1 MRKIVCRLRLNEVSR
16 QWRRRPKLPPNASCS
31 CISCSPTG
39 CPPRG
44 EVGRR
49 PASGRSSR
57 QGMSPPHGC
66 GGRSHGSAARSR
78 CWYGCGSNARW
89 ENRSRSAF
97 PLYNFLGHSLLS
109 PFRMV
114 CANFILPESANY
126 VFFFAF
132 SFLRSL
138 SVNCHF
144 AKVSAHI
151 LYPKLRHP
159 RLYQAEFSFV
169 YEEFDLYRSLAIPVV
184 GHLDSSLLLRI
195 ISNQNRSIIDMHLHA
210 QAVPMS
216 YLQFCLSASL
226 LEKRHLFSSGSYP

>member
-1 MRKIVCRLRLNEVSR
+1 MRKCICRLRLNEVSR
-16 QWRRRPKLPPNASCS
+16 QWGRRPEPPPSASCS

-97 PLYNFLGHSLLS
+97 PLYNFLGHSLLA
-109 PFRMV
+109 PFE
-114 CANFILPESANY
+114 CLCGNFIPPEPASY
-126 VFFFAF
+126 VFFYAIFN
-132 SFLRSL
+132 LRNL
-138 SVNCHF
+138 LDLLTK
-144 AKVSAHI
+144 AKI
-151 LYPKLRHP
+151 LLKPTVVP
-159 RLYQAEFSFV
+159 AE
-169 YEEFDLYRSLAIPVV
+169 
-184 GHLDSSLLLRI
+184 
-195 ISNQNRSIIDMHLHA
+195 Q
-210 QAVPMS
+210 
-216 YLQFCLSASL
+216 
-226 LEKRHLFSSGSYP
+226 

>member
-1 MRKIVCRLRLNEVSR
+1 MRKCICRLRLNEVSR
-16 QWRRRPKLPPNASCS
+16 QWGRRPEPPPSASCS

-114 CANFILPESANY
+114 CGNFILPEPASY
-126 VFFFAF
+126 VFFYPLFNLRKLLYIIF
-132 SFLRSL
+132 SPNSL
-138 SVNCHF
+138 CCRNQKKHF
-144 AKVSAHI
+144 NKAKERI
-151 LYPKLRHP
+151 LRHP
-159 RLYQAEFSFV
+159 KYMLLKSNEMNEQKEIPQHLKKNNVKNQKEFSYYMPSAF
-169 YEEFDLYRSLAIPVV
+169 L
-184 GHLDSSLLLRI
+184 
-195 ISNQNRSIIDMHLHA
+195 ISQRLK
-210 QAVPMS
+210 V
-216 YLQFCLSASL
+216 
-226 LEKRHLFSSGSYP
+226 

>member
-1 MRKIVCRLRLNEVSR
+1 MRKCICRLRLNEVSR
-16 QWRRRPKLPPNASCS
+16 QWGRRPEPPPSASCS

-114 CANFILPESANY
+114 CGNFILPEPASY
-126 VFFFAF
+126 VFFYAIFN
-132 SFLRSL
+132 LRKLFYLIHCMTFWQKTPS
-138 SVNCHF
+138 HGTWE
-144 AKVSAHI
+144 SAS
-151 LYPKLRHP
+151 RN
-159 RLYQAEFSFV
+159 
-169 YEEFDLYRSLAIPVV
+169 
-184 GHLDSSLLLRI
+184 LRI
-195 ISNQNRSIIDMHLHA
+195 FSYACSKMAFMHL
-210 QAVPMS
+210 
-216 YLQFCLSASL
+216 
-226 LEKRHLFSSGSYP
+226 